1 MSDSRNSRNFVYS
14 RQYVADGLRRL
25 GFPELAGQALQE
37 LPDPVDED
45 QIQAWVLQHGITK
58 DDIISNMGGSP

>member
-1 MSDSRNSRNFVYS
+1 MSDSRNSPSFVHS

-45 QIQAWVLQHGITK
+45 QIPAWVLQHGSTK
-58 DDIISNMGGSP
+58 DDMISNMGGSP